1 MHLSKG
7 DYGVA
12 ALNLNAPPVAF
23 RRYCFGATPKTRL
36 KAFLS
41 NDSRQKHKKLAR
53 QKKKGEQNLPAVLPA
68 VDLSS
73 RDYQRLTGPGGTSK
87 ELQYLLLK
95 RLAEPGQP

>member
-12 ALNLNAPPVAF
+12 ALNLNAPPLAF

-53 QKKKGEQNLPAVLPA
+53 QKKKRRPK
-68 VDLSS
+68 
-73 RDYQRLTGPGGTSK
+73 LTGSFTGSRLF
-87 ELQYLLLK
+87 LQ
-95 RLAEPGQP
+95 